1 MAIQSKMPWRFC
13 VHFDNFGTGAALSSL
28 VLRVTRPD
36 VMFYDIMGLA
46 ESEASTVEI
55 DLRDDV
61 LDQAR
66 AEVVTQ
72 VAKQIR
78 EDVEFALVI
87 ETLDETGK
95 VLEQWH
101 ISACRISECRWSEL
115 AAMNQDGLVIRLT
128 ISCGRVETTANGQM
142 VELFG

>member
-1 MAIQSKMPWRFC
+1 MAVLSKMPWRFR
-13 VHFDNFGTGAALSSL
+13 VHFDNFGTGALLTPL

-61 LDQAR
+61 TDRAR

-72 VAKQIR
+72 VAKQIK

-87 ETLDETGK
+87 ETLDEDEK

-101 ISACRISECRWSEL
+101 LAACRVSECRWSEL
-115 AAMNQDGLVIRLT
+115 ATMQQEGLIIRLT
-128 ISCGRVETTANGQM
+128 ISVGRVETTANGQM

>member
-1 MAIQSKMPWRFC
+1 MAIASKMSWRFR
-13 VHFDNFGTGAALSSL
+13 VHFDNFGTGALLTPL

-61 LDQAR
+61 SDLAR
-66 AEVVTQ
+66 ASVIVQ
-72 VAKQIR
+72 VAKQIK

-87 ETLDETGK
+87 ETLDEMEK
-95 VLEQWH
+95 VLEQWRL
-101 ISACRISECRWSEL
+101 SACRISECRWSEL
-115 AAMNQDGLVIRLT
+115 AAMQQDGLVIRLT
-128 ISCGRVETTANGQM
+128 ISCGRVETTVNGEM